1 MVVASSIVV
10 FLEEFTTMPPKA
22 EAKAK
27 NPGPKAPPQQPKAP
41 GGKAPQPKAD
51 PKAPPPHAGAGFPK
65 APGGAAAGPQPKA
78 AGGQMPQGQVQY
90 EVTM

>member
-1 MVVASSIVV
+1 MVVVSSIVD
-10 FLEEFTTMPPKA
+10 FLEEFSAMPPKA
-22 EAKAK
+22 KAKAK

-41 GGKAPQPKAD
+41 GGKAPQPKAN
-51 PKAPPPHAGAGFPK
+51 PKAPPPHAGAVPK

-90 EVTM
+90 DVTM